1 MLVGIKRV
9 TVGVL
14 VGPKDDN
21 SVKLPAASEVEPGS
35 GVQVGG
41 TKAGSSV
48 AVGVWVSGMAAAMA
62 RVGTAGRELVDTAVS
77 GAHAAS
83 SKSKNSHR
91 KNERTPPAP
100 FRINR
105 SYHRFPNQPMLAS
118 PCLSATIRQ
127 NIYPYQ
133 KLFMSI
139 YLVLKLLLVLVALIF
154 FLRRPNFVWGI
165 GLLSVTTA
173 VLLDTFLGTFN
184 REAVLADLGF
194 FFYIISGVL
203 FAGATLWAWGILW
216 PLLGVSTNPVPI
228 SSSNND
234 AAAKVEKKARK
245 SSAAFDRQML
255 YDEIR
260 QRLGRQDVLDLIFD
274 LGLNENDVMMPGQ
287 DMNQLIINI
296 MDQAEENGQSGA
308 LALAVERILTPP
320 PPENLPRLEKID
332 AASPATILRHY
343 LLAHFN
349 LAQLQDM
356 ASNLEIDWDE
366 LDAGNKKTK
375 VRSLLL
381 YLYRRNR
388 IHTLIAYLRP
398 PATSD
403 EEE

>member
-1 MLVGIKRV
+1 M
-9 TVGVL
+9 
-14 VGPKDDN
+14 PQCYN
-21 SVKLPAASEVEPGS
+21 QANFE
-35 GVQVGG
+35 
-41 TKAGSSV
+41 
-48 AVGVWVSGMAAAMA
+48 
-62 RVGTAGRELVDTAVS
+62 
-77 GAHAAS
+77 GA
-83 SKSKNSHR
+83 
-91 KNERTPPAP
+91 
-100 FRINR
+100 
-105 SYHRFPNQPMLAS
+105 
-118 PCLSATIRQ
+118 
-127 NIYPYQ
+127 Q

-139 YLVLKLLLVLVALIF
+139 ILVLKLLLVVTVLII
-154 FLRRPNFVWGI
+154 FLRRPNFVWGV
-165 GLLSVTTA
+165 GLLAVTTA

-184 REAVLADLGF
+184 REAILADLGF

-216 PLLGVSTNPVPI
+216 PLLGVPTDPIPINPPKDTVERT
-228 SSSNND
+228 
-234 AAAKVEKKARK
+234 EKKAVK

-260 QRLGRQDVLDLIFD
+260 QRLGREDVLDLIFD
-274 LGLNENDVMMPGQ
+274 LGLNENDVMTPGQ

-296 MDQAEENGQSGA
+296 MDRVEENGQSGA

-349 LAQLQDM
+349 LAQLQQM
-356 ASNLEIDWDE
+356 AAALKVDWDE

-375 VRSLLL
+375 ARSLLL

-388 IHTLIAYLRP
+388 IHELIAYLRP
-398 PATSD
+398 LDDSAGAA